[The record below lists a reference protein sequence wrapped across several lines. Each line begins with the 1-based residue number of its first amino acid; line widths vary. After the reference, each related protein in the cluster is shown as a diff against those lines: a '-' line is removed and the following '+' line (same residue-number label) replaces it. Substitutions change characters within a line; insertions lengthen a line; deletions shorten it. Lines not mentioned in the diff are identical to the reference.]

1 MEVHAHSH
9 PAPGEAHIKRKKWS
23 HYFWE
28 FLMLFLAVFCGF
40 LAENVRED
48 QVESHREHQ
57 FIHSMIDDVKLDTT
71 ALNGIFIRRLRR
83 KEMFDSLSLLLNS
96 SQRDKYVSR
105 LYFFARQMQRLSPV
119 IFTYNDRTIQQLKSG
134 GNMRLISKSKVAD
147 AVVLYDAAVREM
159 YTTQERENDYMLLRL
174 PHIYRI
180 FDGQVMDL
188 MVDSTSAIHEPPDNV
203 KLLPGAQT
211 TFNDFNGTLHS
222 LKGSNIVLM
231 NKVRAMIAE
240 GEKLLRTLKKEYNLE

>member
-1 MEVHAHSH
+1 MEVHSH
-9 PAPGEAHIKRKKWS
+9 IHTARKKWT

-40 LAENVRED
+40 LAENFREH
-48 QVESHREHQ
+48 QVENRRERQ

-71 ALNGIFIRRLRR
+71 ALKGIFVRRIRR

-105 LYFFARQMQRLSPV
+105 LYFFVRQMQRLSPV
-119 IFTYNDRTIQQLKSG
+119 TFTYNDRTIQQLKNG
-134 GNMRLISKSKVAD
+134 GNMRLIRKSSVTD
-147 AVVLYDAAVREM
+147 AVVLYDAAVRDM
-159 YTTQERENDYMLLRL
+159 YTTQERENDYMLQSL

-188 MVDSTSAIHEPPDNV
+188 MIDSASAIHEPPHHVNF
-203 KLLPGAQT
+203 LPDAQT
-211 TFNDFNGTLHS
+211 SLKDFNGTLHS
-222 LKGSNIVLM
+222 IKSSNIVLI
-231 NKVRAMIAE
+231 NKVRIMIAE
-240 GEKLLRTLKKEYNLE
+240 GEKLLSTLEKEYHLK